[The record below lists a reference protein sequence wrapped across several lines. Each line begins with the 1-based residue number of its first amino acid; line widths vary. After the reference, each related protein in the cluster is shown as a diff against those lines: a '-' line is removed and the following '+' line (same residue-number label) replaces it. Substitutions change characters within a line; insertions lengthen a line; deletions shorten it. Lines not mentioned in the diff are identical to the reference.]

1 MFPSFSFRWQPL
13 VPRVERAFRTRQ
25 LTYNMGRSKTVPD
38 RWLDYSD
45 VGGVVPG
52 TRFIAFKVP
61 LRESICSRVPASK
74 RFTPHELL
82 QRIQGLG
89 LVIDLTC
96 TNRYYDPDSLVTR
109 GILHAKIMCVGQQ
122 IPSDGV
128 VSDFFRA
135 VDAFLADPA
144 NDGKLV
150 GVHCTHGVNRTGY
163 LVCKYMI
170 EKLSIAPATAIEQFQ
185 NARGHKFDRDEY
197 VSDLQRVGGQVPT
210 LDLRSDDKR
219 LQAREHAQAAGREEY
234 ARDALRLQDMQDQYV
249 RNFLSSDRRQYVG
262 NIQCSR
268 DAGSSRP
275 PEVAVPVPAD
285 GDVYRDINSRAAS
298 GTLPYGHSA
307 WNAAQSE
314 DYTRAYGHT
323 GDMPRALPPQVNVP
337 DMRSQTQSYQNGV
350 PPRPSAFV
358 PVRPQHSYSHPSALT
373 PQANMYNAQLQGQSY
388 GHTSGMAVSLQHQ
401 HSFYNAWPQGQG
413 YSNHGGMAPQHSSF
427 NSPLQGPGYSQ
438 PSGMP
443 LQQNVSHAP
452 SLGPVRSPSRVTSPN
467 VVTADMY
474 GGHGAY
480 KPYSDDERQYWRR

>member
-1 MFPSFSFRWQPL
+1 
-13 VPRVERAFRTRQ
+13 
-25 LTYNMGRSKTVPD
+25 MGRSKTVPD

-82 QRIQGLG
+82 QRIQDLG

-128 VSDFFRA
+128 VSEFFRA
-135 VDAFLADPA
+135 VDAFLANPA
-144 NDGKLV
+144 NDGKLI

-170 EKLSIAPATAIEQFQ
+170 QKLSIAPATAIEQFQ

-210 LDLRSDDKR
+210 LDLRSDDMR
-219 LQAREHAQAAGREEY
+219 SHARKPPQAAGTEEHAREP
-234 ARDALRLQDMQDQYV
+234 LRVRDMQDQYV
-249 RNFLSSDRRQYVG
+249 RNLLSSDRRQYVG
-262 NIQCSR
+262 NIQCIR
-268 DAGSSRP
+268 DAGTKP
-275 PEVAVPVPAD
+275 PEFAAPVPSD
-285 GDVYRDINSRAAS
+285 GDVYRDFNNRPAS

-307 WNAAQSE
+307 WNTARSD
-314 DYTRAYGHT
+314 DYARAHGHT
-323 GDMPRALPPQVNVP
+323 SDMPRALPPQGNVP
-337 DMRSQTQSYQNGV
+337 DMRSHTQSYQNGV

-358 PVRPQHSYSHPSALT
+358 PVRPQHSYSHPSALP
-373 PQANMYNAQLQGQSY
+373 PQANMYNVQSQGQSY
-388 GHTSGMAVSLQHQ
+388 GQPSSMAHSLHPQ
-401 HSFYNAWPQGQG
+401 HSLYDAWPQEQS
-413 YSNHGGMAPQHSSF
+413 YSNLGGMAPQHGSF
-427 NSPLQGPGYSQ
+427 NAPPQGYGQ
-438 PSGMP
+438 ASGMP
-443 LQQNVSHAP
+443 LQQNVPHAP
-452 SLGPVRSPSRVTSPN
+452 SLGPVRTPSVVKSSN
-467 VVTADMY
+467 VVNADMY
-474 GGHGAY
+474 RGHGAY
-480 KPYSDDERQYWRR
+480 EPYGDDDGEYWRR